1 MRAGQAADLLQSSS
15 CRAPGSAAAGRLPS
29 GSSKVS
35 CGKRAKPEFQVLS
48 RSNLVRPPG
57 ACLWLRSVQETCT
70 SHLAWHLVDVSLF
83 FRNFLLDE
91 RTGGGGGGGG
101 EFHPRTKFVWPY
113 PFPGADS
120 LHGCG
125 CNQANPMFPGA
136 PRAVSAIHNL
146 SDPFGADRASSLRKS
161 ASPTPPVCPACLLE
175 PQARTSS
182 GGLGKGRQR
191 EAWQAVPERVF
202 LFGLSSALQ
211 WRPHG
216 WHELQAG
223 HSEARRGF

>member
-1 MRAGQAADLLQSSS
+1 MQSSS
-15 CRAPGSAAAGRLPS
+15 LPGARQRRCRQVAKWVKQGQLWQASKARIPGFEQKQRCSTPRGMFVAAISAGDLYKPPGMAPGRCFPLFSKLPVGRTN
-29 GSSKVS
+29 
-35 CGKRAKPEFQVLS
+35 R
-48 RSNLVRPPG
+48 
-57 ACLWLRSVQETCT
+57 
-70 SHLAWHLVDVSLF
+70 
-83 FRNFLLDE
+83 
-91 RTGGGGGGGG
+91 GGGGG

>member
-15 CRAPGSAAAGRLPS
+15 LPGARQRRCRQVAKWVKQGQLWQASKARIPGFEQKQPCSTPRGMFVAAISAGDLYKPPGMAPGRCFPLFSKLPVGRTN
-29 GSSKVS
+29 
-35 CGKRAKPEFQVLS
+35 R
-48 RSNLVRPPG
+48 
-57 ACLWLRSVQETCT
+57 
-70 SHLAWHLVDVSLF
+70 
-83 FRNFLLDE
+83 
-91 RTGGGGGGGG
+91 GGGG

>member
-15 CRAPGSAAAGRLPS
+15 LPGARQRRCRQVAKWVKQGQLWQASKARIPGFEQKQRCSTPRGMFVAAISAGDLYKPPGMAPGRCFPLFSKLPVGRTN
-29 GSSKVS
+29 
-35 CGKRAKPEFQVLS
+35 R
-48 RSNLVRPPG
+48 
-57 ACLWLRSVQETCT
+57 
-70 SHLAWHLVDVSLF
+70 
-83 FRNFLLDE
+83 
-91 RTGGGGGGGG
+91 GGGGGG